1 MVKIISDYGYCFGVE
16 NAIKTL
22 RKASEEVDHIY
33 LTHSLIHNKIENDK
47 LMKENKASIYN
58 GEILNENDGI
68 LFSAHGHGKEEEKTF
83 GNQPKL
89 FDATCPLILN
99 RYKLI
104 QESDKSDITYFF
116 IGKKNHQETLGFLNN
131 FPFLN
136 FINSQED
143 IKCQIDKIK
152 TTKKLALIPQ
162 TTISKEKYEE
172 TLHILKG
179 LGDVVFTLPICQLYS
194 RRVVQSLEFLK
205 TVNIKNS
212 ICFVL
217 GDKSS
222 SNAKEIKNAIQ
233 QAFSDLYVEITLS
246 LDSIDLNIL
255 KGKDIYLTSAT
266 SCSKEAVLEF
276 KANLENLLENL

>member
-16 NAIKTL
+16 NAIKVL
-22 RKASEEVDHIY
+22 VKASKEADHIY

-47 LMKENKASIYN
+47 LMRENNASIYN
-58 GEILNENDGI
+58 QEILNENDGV
-68 LFSAHGHGKEEEKTF
+68 LFSAHGHGKNEEQSF
-83 GNQPKL
+83 GNKAKL

-104 QESDKSDITYFF
+104 HDFDKKDVTFF
-116 IGKKNHQETLGFLNN
+116 FVGKKNHQETLGFLNN
-131 FPFLN
+131 FPFFH
-136 FINSQED
+136 FIDSQED
-143 IKCQIDKIK
+143 IKNQINKIEVK
-152 TTKKLALIPQ
+152 TKLALIPQ
-162 TTISKEKYEE
+162 TTISKEKYDE
-172 TLHILKG
+172 TLKYLKE
-179 LGDVVFTLPICQLYS
+179 LGEVVFTLPICQLYS

-205 TVNIKNS
+205 NVDIKNS

-233 QAFSDLYVEITLS
+233 QAYRDLYVEITLS

-255 KGKDIYLTSAT
+255 KDKDIYLTSAT

-276 KANLENLLENL
+276 QSNLENLLKNL